1 MSQSTFLYKYS
12 HVIYG
17 QTPGGFHGSELF
29 LLFKLPI
36 RTDPVTDSVSDTQK
50 GALCVPRLVMSPKW
64 AYFTKRP
71 IL

>member
-1 MSQSTFLYKYS
+1 MSQSTYLYKYS

-36 RTDPVTDSVSDTQK
+36 RTDPVTDSVSDN
-50 GALCVPRLVMSPKW
+50 
-64 AYFTKRP
+64 
-71 IL
+71 ILDLWTRFGKDGRFE